1 MKKYLFPVV
10 ALVATMASCTS
21 DVEDAAVSEQTGKA
35 QKYVISAKPFENADD
50 ITRTVLTDGTSGI
63 TFEWGFNEKFGVYP
77 IAPYANNQ
85 AKWDLIQDCPDD
97 DHWAEFHK
105 NPNCAEFCGQG
116 WQLQDNVTYVAYQ
129 PYVETT
135 NSYTEVPVEI
145 PAEQGGTL
153 AYIGSNVDWVFATG
167 TYHDPIKDDHRRFE
181 SVIFDFNHA
190 IAIVKIQ
197 VPVPNSGIDG
207 VIVEAKSGNPFITEG
222 TLDVSTGEVTATS
235 TTNRITLNNY
245 ETLENGIATYY
256 LAAFPTTT
264 GECDIKVKTSGVTMN
279 NTVSS
284 KKLEAGKAYRWIL

>member
-63 TFEWGFNEKFGVYP
+63 TFEWSFNEKFGVYP

-97 DHWAEFHK
+97 DHWAEFH

-116 WQLQDNVTYVAYQ
+116 WQLQNNVTYVAYQ

-145 PAEQGGTL
+145 PASQDGTL
-153 AYIGSNVDWVFATG
+153 KYIGDNVDWVFATG
-167 TYHDPIKDDHRRFE
+167 TYHDPIKDDHKRFE
-181 SVIFDFNHA
+181 SVIFDFSHA
-190 IAIVKIQ
+190 IAIIKIQ
-197 VPVPNSGIDG
+197 VPANIVDGIYVTAD
-207 VIVEAKSGNPFITEG
+207 EGNPFITSG
-222 TLDVSTGEVTATS
+222 TMDVSTGIVTAGAS
-235 TTNRITLNNY
+235 TNRISLSDP
-245 ETLENGIATYY
+245 ETVENGVATFYM
-256 LAAFPTTT
+256 AVFPTTT
-264 GECDIKVKTSGVTMN
+264 GACTIHAGGLSFQVASKTL
-279 NTVSS
+279 
-284 KKLEAGKAYRWIL
+284 KAGKAYRWICQ

>member
-63 TFEWGFNEKFGVYP
+63 TFEWSFNEKFGVYP

-145 PAEQGGTL
+145 PASQDGTL
-153 AYIGSNVDWVFATG
+153 KYIGDNVDWVFATG
-167 TYHDPIKDDHRRFE
+167 TYHDPIKDDHKRFE
-181 SVIFDFNHA
+181 SVIFDFSHA
-190 IAIVKIQ
+190 IAIIKIQ
-197 VPVPNSGIDG
+197 VPANIVDGIYVTAD
-207 VIVEAKSGNPFITEG
+207 EGNPFITSG
-222 TLDVSTGEVTATS
+222 TMDVSTGIVTAEAR
-235 TTNRITLNNY
+235 TNKISLSDP
-245 ETLENGIATYY
+245 EKVENGVATFYM
-256 LAAFPTTT
+256 AVFPTET
-264 GECDIKVKTSGVTMN
+264 GACTIHVGGLSFQVA
-279 NTVSS
+279 S
-284 KKLEAGKAYRWIL
+284 KKLKAGKAYRWICQ